1 MSVFEVVITGLI
13 YVFAV
18 LAMIVLLLAAFSLLS
33 RRRVKVRKGGEQTRG
48 VSPKKAS
55 ELPEETGSGADEDPA
70 AAADDGGIP
79 PEVVAVITAAVA
91 ACEEENGRR
100 KFKVLSFRRQGR

>member
-33 RRRVKVRKGGEQTRG
+33 RRRVKVRKGGEEARG
-48 VSPKKAS
+48 VSTKKAS
-55 ELPEETGSGADEDPA
+55 ELPEKTDAGGDEDPVA
-70 AAADDGGIP
+70 EAYDGGTP

-91 ACEEENGRR
+91 AYEEEHGRR